1 MGHPALAAGRSGPRG
16 PAPPAPQAVVPGPGS
31 NHRRGSPSAIRSQTP
46 AGAWLGGHPA
56 VGLRAPA
63 RAAGG
68 EGPAQGTGQPLQR
81 HRQCRR
87 PPPGGSRNV
96 GPGGAGTRPTEH
108 PQPSKAWRP
117 GGGPESSSSSSSHGL
132 APAPTSSDAGT
143 RWWGLPR
150 ATRHTSH
157 PHPPPDG
164 LKATLCGGALMGPR
178 GWLGAHGRDQ
188 REVRF

>member
-1 MGHPALAAGRSGPRG
+1 MAARTRMGHPALAAGRSGPRG

-117 GGGPESSSSSSSHGL
+117 GRGVGWGGG
-132 APAPTSSDAGT
+132 
-143 RWWGLPR
+143 WGWCQSPLPPLP
-150 ATRHTSH
+150 HTVQPRP
-157 PHPPPDG
+157 PHPQTQAPDG
-164 LKATLCGGALMGPR
+164 GVCPEPLGTQATHTHPQTGSRPR
-178 GWLGAHGRDQ
+178 CVG
-188 REVRF
+188 VP